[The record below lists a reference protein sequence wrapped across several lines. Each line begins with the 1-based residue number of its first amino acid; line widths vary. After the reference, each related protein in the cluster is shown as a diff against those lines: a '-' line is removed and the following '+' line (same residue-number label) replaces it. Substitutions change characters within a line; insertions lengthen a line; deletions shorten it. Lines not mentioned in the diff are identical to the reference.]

1 MDEGARIVLTMLFTE
16 HLRMRAVEA
25 RKVRMIGGA
34 AHALRTFTENF
45 IENMRAHGVQDAEL
59 EAQMRAASRELE
71 AVAEESERNLI
82 PPSSLGRVRE

>member
-1 MDEGARIVLTMLFTE
+1 MEKDTRIVLTMLFTE

-34 AHALRTFTENF
+34 AHALRMFTENF
-45 IENMRAHGVQDAEL
+45 IENMRAQGVQDAEL

-71 AVAEESERNLI
+71 AVAEESERGLI
-82 PPSSLGRVRE
+82 PLPSRG